1 MSKKLITK
9 KDIKDY
15 VKDLHLNRKVK
26 NPENVERDLDCLI
39 VELVQ
44 NLTENMCNMDLEL
57 RTQVLET
64 VGKISIGLKKQ
75 KAEMMKA
82 DNERRKY
89 DLIDEY
95 RNGPKKV
102 DHEDNSTS
110 IIQITAEDAQN

>member
-1 MSKKLITK
+1 MSKKLTTK

-15 VKDLHLNRKVK
+15 VKELHLNRKVK
-26 NPENVERDLDCLI
+26 NPDNVERDLDCLI

-44 NLTENMCNMDLEL
+44 NLTQNMNNMDLEL

-64 VGKISIGLKKQ
+64 VGKISVGLKKQ

-82 DNERRKY
+82 ENEKRKF

-102 DHEDNSTS
+102 DHENTTV
-110 IIQITAEDAQN
+110 IQITQEDAKN